1 MATLTSNELLAG
13 AGGQALLPRS
23 VSDEIW
29 KEALDQA
36 IVPSLAKT
44 HPIILGDNII
54 PVLTKRPAASIVGEL
69 GNKPDSELEV
79 GAKNMKP
86 IKAVVGLEFSM
97 ETLLQNP
104 ANLLDLLSAE
114 MSGAL
119 ARQIDLAVF
128 HGREASTGNQISG
141 DIEYLAQTE
150 NAVELSAE
158 NTDASL
164 WEGYGLV
171 VGGER
176 AHDFTGFAIDPRA
189 SYAIANARDDR
200 GNRVNPTI
208 NMGAGVGSYSGQPIA
223 ASRTVSG
230 QVDAS
235 ADTGIRGF
243 GGDWP
248 TLRFGRALDI
258 NLKRIEYGDPF
269 GNGDLQRRNAVAF
282 LSEVIFGWAVL
293 DTNGFVKY
301 TEPAAAGGTSGGAD
315 A

>member
-1 MATLTSNELLAG
+1 MATLTTNELLAG
-13 AGGQALLPRS
+13 AGGQSLLPRS

-44 HPIILGDNII
+44 HPIILGENII

-141 DIEYLAQTE
+141 DIEYLAQTT
-150 NAVELSAE
+150 NAVELSAD

-171 VGGER
+171 VGCLLYTS
-176 AHDFTGFAIDPRA
+176 D
-189 SYAIANARDDR
+189 
-200 GNRVNPTI
+200 
-208 NMGAGVGSYSGQPIA
+208 A
-223 ASRTVSG
+223 A
-230 QVDAS
+230 D
-235 ADTGIRGF
+235 
-243 GGDWP
+243 
-248 TLRFGRALDI
+248 
-258 NLKRIEYGDPF
+258 E
-269 GNGDLQRRNAVAF
+269 
-282 LSEVIFGWAVL
+282 
-293 DTNGFVKY
+293 
-301 TEPAAAGGTSGGAD
+301 
-315 A
+315 